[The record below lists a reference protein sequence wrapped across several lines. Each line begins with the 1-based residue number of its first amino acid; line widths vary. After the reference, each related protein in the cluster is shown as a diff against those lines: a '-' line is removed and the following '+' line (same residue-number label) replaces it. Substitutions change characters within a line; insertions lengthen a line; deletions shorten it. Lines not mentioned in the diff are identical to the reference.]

1 MKALQSTYYVHK
13 VVDGVVYI
21 VDTNGPLSVT
31 NDAEGVVA
39 TLNDIYPKH
48 RVIYR
53 DSDGLW
59 DELMHDK
66 GTFAGFKPYRG
77 AIP

>member
-21 VDTNGPLSVT
+21 MDTNGPLSVT

-39 TLNDIYPKH
+39 TLNDIYPNH

-53 DSDGLW
+53 DSNGDW
-59 DELMHDK
+59 DELLHDN
-66 GTFAGFKPYRG
+66 GVFIGFKAFRG
-77 AIP
+77 EIP